1 MKIASLNKEIV
12 ISKNITRRI
21 SREYNELLLWNVEI
35 DKSWEFK
42 MNPNNMQK
50 ANDYLV
56 KEMTWLSQEEV
67 DSLYENEFDKIVT
80 EINKSKSVPTTA

>member
-80 EINKSKSVPTTA
+80 EINKTKSVPTQA